1 MENTSFEIAKVK
13 ESEREAIEKAE
24 RTLKAETGKDFV
36 LIAWERKV
44 VSFKVIRPDKLSGL

>member
-13 ESEREAIEKAE
+13 ESEREAEKAE

-36 LIAWERKV
+36 LIAWERK
-44 VSFKVIRPDKLSGL
+44 

>member
-24 RTLKAETGKDFV
+24 RTLKAELAKT
-36 LIAWERKV
+36 
-44 VSFKVIRPDKLSGL
+44 LSL

>member
-24 RTLKAETGKDFV
+24 NIDATEEEIKEKAERTLKAETGKDFV
-36 LIAWERKV
+36 LIAWERK
-44 VSFKVIRPDKLSGL
+44 

>member
-24 RTLKAETGKDFV
+24 RTLKSETGKDCV
-36 LIAWERKV
+36 LIDWERN
-44 VSFKVIRPDKLSGL
+44 

>member
-24 RTLKAETGKDFV
+24 RTGADQKRQLPGGFN
-36 LIAWERKV
+36 
-44 VSFKVIRPDKLSGL
+44 LSNT